1 MVLKHLYTLLVVLV
15 GFVIF
20 RADNMGQAFS
30 MIGAMFSGGL
40 CLCADRAAAGA
51 VSDPADPVCTGG
63 WPCGQYAGF
72 AAGLP

>member
-30 MIGAMFSGGL
+30 MIGAMFSGGS
-40 CLCADRAAAGA
+40 ASA
-51 VSDPADPVCTGG
+51 
-63 WPCGQYAGF
+63 
-72 AAGLP
+72 

>member
-30 MIGAMFSGGL
+30 MIGAMFSGGRRQG
-40 CLCADRAAAGA
+40 CCWRS
-51 VSDPADPVCTGG
+51 V
-63 WPCGQYAGF
+63 
-72 AAGLP
+72 

>member
-30 MIGAMFSGGL
+30 MIGAMLSGVSASAQTGL
-40 CLCADRAAAGA
+40 LLAQCLPR
-51 VSDPADPVCTGG
+51 
-63 WPCGQYAGF
+63 
-72 AAGLP
+72 

>member
-30 MIGAMFSGGL
+30 MGA
-40 CLCADRAAAGA
+40 
-51 VSDPADPVCTGG
+51 
-63 WPCGQYAGF
+63 
-72 AAGLP
+72 LPLRRQGCCWRSV